1 MLLIQSS
8 HHCDD
13 YLRKCIAR
21 GSACDV
27 VDKTLAKIQS
37 SIRRKVWDPESSAS
51 VALQRELKRGV
62 LEFEVANDECAK
74 LSDQAESSQYCAYVT
89 FEFEDSFVKCLKK
102 YPNVGIFTPLSQ
114 SHEDKFD
121 GRTVYCEPAPLPEE
135 IIWENLATSP
145 LSRIIRVMITTIMV
159 MLLPSCPVM
168 IYQAVRSPLF

>member
-1 MLLIQSS
+1 M
-8 HHCDD
+8 
-13 YLRKCIAR
+13 
-21 GSACDV
+21 
-27 VDKTLAKIQS
+27 
-37 SIRRKVWDPESSAS
+37 
-51 VALQRELKRGV
+51 
-62 LEFEVANDECAK
+62 
-74 LSDQAESSQYCAYVT
+74 T

-159 MLLPSCPVM
+159 MLLLIVSYAM
-168 IYQAVRSPLF
+168 IYQARYVPLFLTPIRG